1 MNKEDL
7 QRSIQI
13 YESRLADEESFKTM
27 NDHCGSLCAVRHK
40 SFLRRKIRE
49 QKKLLE
55 ELEGGCRLMFEF
67 IGLVLAGNDG
77 RIGEFQK

>member
-1 MNKEDL
+1 MKMNKEDL

-13 YESRLADEESFKTM
+13 YESRLADEESFKIM
-27 NDHCGSLCAVRHK
+27 NDHCGSLCAVRNK

-55 ELEGGCRLMFEF
+55 ELEGD
-67 IGLVLAGNDG
+67 AG
-77 RIGEFQK
+77 

>member
-1 MNKEDL
+1 MNKKDL

-13 YESRLADEESFKTM
+13 YESQLADEESFKIM
-27 NDHCGSLCAVRHK
+27 NDYCGPLYAGRHK

-55 ELEGGCRLMFEF
+55 ELEGD
-67 IGLVLAGNDG
+67 AG
-77 RIGEFQK
+77 

>member
-1 MNKEDL
+1 MNKKDL

-13 YESRLADEESFKTM
+13 YESRLADKESFKIM
-27 NDHCGSLCAVRHK
+27 NDYCGPLYAGRHK

-55 ELEGGCRLMFEF
+55 ELEGD
-67 IGLVLAGNDG
+67 AG
-77 RIGEFQK
+77 